1 MQGPGRDMIPGMAHR
16 TPDELVVGL
25 DDIRSSPT
33 DVGTLELIV
42 ARPSVGERQVLD
54 SATLDL
60 AVGLVG
66 DNWLERGSRHTDDG
80 TAILDQQLNVINA
93 RLARLV
99 AGDDVDR
106 RALAGD
112 QLHLDLDLSV
122 ENLPAGSRL
131 TIGEAVIEVTPSPH
145 TGCAKFT
152 QRFGLDA
159 MRFVNSEVG
168 SALRLRGLCAR
179 VVQPGTIRAGDA
191 VTVTRP

>member
-1 MQGPGRDMIPGMAHR
+1 MIPAMAHR
-16 TPDELVVGL
+16 TPDELAGGL

-33 DVGTLELIV
+33 DAGTLELIV
-42 ARPSVGERQVLD
+42 ARPAVGEREVLD

-60 AVGLVG
+60 AAGLVG
-66 DNWLERGSRHTDDG
+66 DNWLERGSGHTDDG
-80 TAILDQQLNVINA
+80 SADPDQQLNVINA

-112 QLHLDLDLSV
+112 QLHVDLDISID
-122 ENLPAGSRL
+122 NLPAGSRL
-131 TIGEAVIEVTPSPH
+131 AIGDAVIEITPSPH

-179 VVQPGTIRAGDA
+179 VVQPGTIHAGDA
-191 VTVTRP
+191 ITVTRP